1 MRVKLVCVY
10 IVPRVVLFF
19 LFFWYTQPIYSSG
32 ADKSAI
38 IGSMA
43 DEQVNGRALNKV
55 DLCMPVMRRCL
66 SPPPHPPT
74 QSPYVKP

>member
-1 MRVKLVCVY
+1 MKLVRVH

-43 DEQVNGRALNKV
+43 DEQVNGRDLNKV
-55 DLCMPVMRRCL
+55 DLCMAVMRRCFF
-66 SPPPHPPT
+66 PPLILPH
-74 QSPYVKP
+74 SRHL